1 MLRYVYGDELHQFA
15 RLRDGMF
22 RDRAQQFARRLNWDV
37 MVNEAGEERDEY
49 DAMNPLYV
57 IWECSDGSHGGSMR
71 LLPTVGRTMINDHF
85 AHLTQGVRIESPLI
99 WECTRFCLAPRAA
112 RMVSAALVLGAG
124 EVMTRFHLAHFVGVF
139 DPRMERIYR
148 LLGVNPDVIGSC
160 GEGDSRIG
168 VGLWEMQAEAWPATL
183 KKVGVSRE
191 TSRRWFDMSFER
203 GAKSA
208 APTAAFA

>member
-1 MLRYVYGDELHQFA
+1 
-15 RLRDGMF
+15 
-22 RDRAQQFARRLNWDV
+22 
-37 MVNEAGEERDEY
+37 
-49 DAMNPLYV
+49 
-57 IWECSDGSHGGSMR
+57 
-71 LLPTVGRTMINDHF
+71 
-85 AHLTQGVRIESPLI
+85 
-99 WECTRFCLAPRAA
+99 
-112 RMVSAALVLGAG
+112 MVSAALVLGAG
-124 EVMTRFHLAHFVGVF
+124 EVMTQFHLEHFVGVF